1 MSTLVGLKRDGEAIT
16 LSWQDGTSAKLMPRV
31 FRLECPCAHCV
42 SEVTGRRL
50 LDPASVA
57 DDLGLVDM
65 QPVGNY
71 AYRMLFSDGHDSGIF
86 RLELLH
92 QLSQTETAG
101 ESD

>member
-1 MSTLVGLKRDGEAIT
+1 MSTLVGLRRDGAAICFT
-16 LSWQDGTSAKLMPRV
+16 WQDGVEACLMPRALRV
-31 FRLECPCAHCV
+31 VCPCAHCI

-50 LDPASVA
+50 LVPATVP

-71 AYRMLFSDGHDSGIF
+71 AYRLLFDDGHDSGIF

-92 QLSQTETAG
+92 EMSRAADG
-101 ESD
+101 SAS